1 MSKHLKEQ
9 VHPLNLKK
17 VGKSKILIT
26 YFSEASQ
33 LDTIKMT
40 KNWLEYDRQT
50 LTLPPKNMLVPSAW
64 KVHQPQL
71 ASSHWLGHMPSLTS
85 FLYKKKTSDYFTMKW
100 IFLIK
105 KRRTLDVKL
114 RFVGFK
120 SLVGFDFG
128 QFRSNSK
135 KKVHHSHGSVIFIRS
150 SWFGQVNNPHFSLTM
165 HLKIVS
171 KTSFKVVEQNYFW
184 IHICNFGVRSKPNS
198 SIIISGNDGLCIGCI
213 LS

>member
-71 ASSHWLGHMPSLTS
+71 ASSHWLGHILFYNEMN
-85 FLYKKKTSDYFTMKW
+85 FLNKKKEDPG
-100 IFLIK
+100 
-105 KRRTLDVKL
+105 RQVKIC
-114 RFVGFK
+114 RFQK
-120 SLVGFDFG
+120 
-128 QFRSNSK
+128 
-135 KKVHHSHGSVIFIRS
+135 
-150 SWFGQVNNPHFSLTM
+150 FSR
-165 HLKIVS
+165 
-171 KTSFKVVEQNYFW
+171 F
-184 IHICNFGVRSKPNS
+184 
-198 SIIISGNDGLCIGCI
+198 
-213 LS
+213 

>member
-85 FLYKKKTSDYFTMKW
+85 FLYKKKTF
-100 IFLIK
+100 
-105 KRRTLDVKL
+105 
-114 RFVGFK
+114 
-120 SLVGFDFG
+120 GFDFG

-150 SWFGQVNNPHFSLTM
+150 S
-165 HLKIVS
+165 
-171 KTSFKVVEQNYFW
+171 
-184 IHICNFGVRSKPNS
+184 
-198 SIIISGNDGLCIGCI
+198 
-213 LS
+213 